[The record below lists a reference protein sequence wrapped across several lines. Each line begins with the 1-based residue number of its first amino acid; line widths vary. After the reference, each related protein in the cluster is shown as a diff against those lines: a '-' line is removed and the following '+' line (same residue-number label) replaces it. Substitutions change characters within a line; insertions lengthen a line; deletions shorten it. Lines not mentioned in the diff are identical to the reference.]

1 MLGGGTVLNPTLD
14 FEQLAAAFVSQD
26 RIQIPDVLVA
36 DAAESLY
43 DCLVND
49 VPWGLA
55 YTDGERPHF
64 LHADEIAT
72 FDQAAWAEIVG
83 KAHRPTGKY
92 QFMFAYNSYM
102 MLEAYKEHRDS
113 GLVLHRV
120 FEFLNSEEFIG
131 LLRRVTRHDEVR
143 LAMAQATRYMPG
155 HFLTKHNDIA
165 DKEYRHVAY
174 VLNMT
179 KKWRA
184 DWGGL
189 LQFTDEHDNIVET
202 FMPAFNSLTLFSVP
216 MWHRLQPWGVTR
228 LPAGACPGRR
238 IHREGPLTQRR
249 LLASWSQTPCECR
262 DEDGIAGVIVKDG
275 L

>member
-1 MLGGGTVLNPTLD
+1 MLNPTLD
-14 FEQLAAAFVSQD
+14 FERLAAAFASQG
-26 RIQIPDVLVA
+26 RIQVPDVLVA

-43 DCLVND
+43 ACLVNE

-55 YTDGERPHF
+55 YTDGKQPHF
-64 LHADEIAT
+64 LRSDEIAT

-83 KAHRPTGKY
+83 KVHRPTGKY

-102 MLEAYKEHRDS
+102 MLEAYKEHRDP
-113 GLVLHRV
+113 GLMLHRV
-120 FEFLNSEEFIG
+120 FEFLNSAEFIG
-131 LLRRVTRHDEVR
+131 LLRRVTRSSEVR
-143 LAMAQATRYMPG
+143 FAMAQATRYMPG

-179 KKWRA
+179 KNWRA

-189 LQFTDEHDNIVET
+189 LQFTDEHDNVVET

-216 MWHRLQPWGVTR
+216 MWHHVSYVAPFATLGRYAITGWGLSR
-228 LPAGACPGRR
+228 PAEP
-238 IHREGPLTQRR
+238 
-249 LLASWSQTPCECR
+249 
-262 DEDGIAGVIVKDG
+262 
-275 L
+275 